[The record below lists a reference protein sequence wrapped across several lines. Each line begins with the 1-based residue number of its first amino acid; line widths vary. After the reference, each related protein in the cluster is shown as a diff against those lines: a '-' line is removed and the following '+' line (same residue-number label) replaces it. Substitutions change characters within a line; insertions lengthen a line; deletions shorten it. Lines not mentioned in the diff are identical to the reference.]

1 MIKAVI
7 YDFDDTMVDS
17 DSLHIESWE
26 ANLKEHYIDI
36 AGFKKWRAE
45 NLMGRSST
53 ENAKSIVKRYGINID
68 PEIFYKRKVEI
79 FMKIA
84 VDKLKLLP
92 GLVKSLKLFKKEG
105 LRLAISTGSPKKY
118 VDAVLKKYGLT
129 KYFDVIVT
137 SEDITRSKPDP
148 QMYLIAS
155 DRLKLSP
162 AECVVIEDIPAGIQS
177 AKAAGCKCIAVPNK
191 NVTNQDYSKADLILN
206 SLEKITQ
213 DVIIS
218 LNK

>member
-26 ANLKEHYIDI
+26 ANLKEHNVNIE
-36 AGFKKWRAE
+36 GFKKWRAE

-53 ENAKSIVKRYGINID
+53 ENAKSIVKHYGMNID
-68 PEIFYKRKVEI
+68 PEVFYKRKVEI

-92 GLVKSLKLFKKEG
+92 GLIKSLKLFKRAG
-105 LRLAISTGSPKKY
+105 LRLAISTGSPRKY
-118 VDAVLKKYGLT
+118 VEAVLNKYGLT

-155 DRLKLSP
+155 DRLELSP
-162 AECVVIEDIPAGIQS
+162 AECIVIEDTQAGIQS
-177 AKAAGCKCIAVPNK
+177 ATAAGCKCIAVPNK
-191 NVTNQDYSKADLILN
+191 NVTNQDYSKADLVLN
-206 SLEKITQ
+206 SLDKITR
-213 DVIIS
+213 DVIIL
-218 LNK
+218 LNN